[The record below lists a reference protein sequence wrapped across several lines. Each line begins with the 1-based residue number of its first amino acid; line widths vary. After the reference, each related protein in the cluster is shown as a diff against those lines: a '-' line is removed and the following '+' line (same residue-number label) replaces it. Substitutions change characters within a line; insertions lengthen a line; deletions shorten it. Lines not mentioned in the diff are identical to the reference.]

1 MRIPLR
7 YTYATC
13 SVVLAT
19 INKGPSGARSGSQT
33 YSPTFSV
40 TVSGDTRTPSVKIS
54 PGAANEPRITSAAA
68 RMRNEETGDFIA
80 LFANKLHSFAQ
91 GCTGDLDESI
101 QGTVHFQNQKDR
113 GGDRQR
119 ADK

>member
-33 YSPTFSV
+33 YWPGFSA
-40 TVSGDTRTPSVKIS
+40 TVSGDTRMPSLKVS
-54 PGAANEPRITSAAA
+54 ADTGNGLRTTSAAA
-68 RMRNEETGDFIA
+68 RISNEDNDDFIV
-80 LFANKLHSFAQ
+80 LFTDKLHSFAQ
-91 GCTGDLDESI
+91 RSAGDLDESI
-101 QGTVHFQNQKDR
+101 Q
-113 GGDRQR
+113 R
-119 ADK
+119 AV